1 MKIYD
6 ISQEVFGCE
15 VYPGDRVPKKTKD
28 LRMADGEM
36 YNLTSFEMCAH
47 NGTHID
53 APFHFLQDGD
63 TVEKI
68 PLEKMVGYC
77 YVTEQDGEIGGE
89 AAGEV
94 LKAAGRAFEEEVAG
108 GDVAMKNANAGHA
121 CMEAAKRILFKGNAV
136 ITADAAHVFADAGI
150 YLLGVESQSVGPE
163 DAPMEVH
170 KILLG
175 EKVVLLEGI
184 RLNEVKEGVYFLNAA
199 PISLEGS
206 DGAPC
211 RAILMEL

>member
-15 VYPGDRVPKKTKD
+15 VYPGDRVPKKIKD

-77 YVTEQDGEIGGE
+77 YVTERDGEIGGE
-89 AAGEV
+89 EAREI
-94 LKAAGRAFEEEVAG
+94 LKA
-108 GDVAMKNANAGHA
+108 
-121 CMEAAKRILFKGNAV
+121 EATKRILFKGNAV

-163 DAPMEVH
+163 NAPMEVH